1 MSNPEGSMITTV
13 TANPSLDRTMHVPTI
28 IRGEVHRA
36 SSVLVEPSGKGV
48 NVALTLQAAGRS
60 SVAVLP
66 VGGAVGRQL
75 TELLAGYGLA
85 TRAVPVSGDVRS
97 NISVIETD
105 GTTTKFNAP
114 GAGLSPDEVAALI
127 AAAHEASAPG
137 EWLAWCGSL
146 PGGFSESALADAVA
160 RGRTS
165 GRLVA
170 LDSSGSALATV
181 LRGSSDAL
189 PDLIKPN
196 TEELSELVGR
206 PLRTVGAVGA
216 AARDL
221 VAAGVR
227 TVLVSM
233 GGDGAILVEADAAY
247 YGHASAARVVN
258 TAGAGDAFLAGYLA
272 ASQGGPGDRLAL
284 ALRYGA
290 AAVAQPGT
298 LLTDP
303 PTDTAAAGSVVV
315 DELTAHQDRPVH

>member
-1 MSNPEGSMITTV
+1 MITTV
-13 TANPSLDRTMHVPTI
+13 TANPSLDRTMQVAAI

-36 SSVLVEPSGKGV
+36 TSVLIEPSGKGV
-48 NVALTLQAAGRS
+48 NVALTLHAAGRPA
-60 SVAVLP
+60 VAVLP

-75 TELLAGYGLA
+75 TGLLADSGLA
-85 TRAVPVSGDVRS
+85 VRAVPVSGDVRS
-97 NISVIETD
+97 NISVIEND

-114 GAGLSPDEVAALI
+114 GAVLTPDEVAAVI
-127 AAAHEASAPG
+127 AAAQEASAPG

-146 PGGFSESALADAVA
+146 PAGFSEAALADAVA
-160 RGRTS
+160 RGRAS

-170 LDSSGSALATV
+170 LDSSGAALATV
-181 LRGSSDAL
+181 LRGSSEAL
-189 PDLIKPN
+189 PHLIKPN
-196 TEELSELVGR
+196 AEELSALVGR

-221 VAAGVR
+221 VAAGVQ

-233 GGDGAILVEADAAY
+233 GGDGAVLVQADAAY
-247 YGHASAARVVN
+247 YGRADASRVVN

-272 ASQGGPGDRLAL
+272 AAKQSAPERLQL

-298 LLTDP
+298 LMTEP
-303 PTDTAAAGSVVV
+303 PTGPAAAGSVML
-315 DELTAHQDRPVH
+315 DELAAHDDRPIH

>member
-1 MSNPEGSMITTV
+1 MITTV
-13 TANPSLDRTMHVPTI
+13 TANPSLDRTMRVATI
-28 IRGEVHRA
+28 VRGAVHRA
-36 SSVLVEPSGKGV
+36 DSVLIEPSGKGV
-48 NVALTLQAAGRS
+48 NVALTLHAAGCAAL
-60 SVAVLP
+60 AVLP

-75 TELLAGYGLA
+75 TELLADQGVA
-85 TRAVPVSGDVRS
+85 VTAVPVAGDVRS
-97 NISVIETD
+97 NVSVIEKD

-114 GAGLSPDEVAALI
+114 GAGLTSEEVAALT
-127 AAAHEASAPG
+127 AAALNASAPG

-160 RGRTS
+160 HARTS

-189 PDLIKPN
+189 PHLIKPN

-206 PLRTVGAVGA
+206 PLRTVGAVGS

-247 YGHASAARVVN
+247 YGRADASEVVN

-272 ASQGGPGDRLAL
+272 ASDGSARERLQL

-303 PTDTAAAGSVVV
+303 PTGPAAEGWVVV
-315 DELTAHQDRPVH
+315 DELAARHDQLIH